1 MKIVGKSMIAV
12 AFVLCVG
19 TLFSFTGQVLLKQLS
34 EPGVRAESDERHEVR
49 VESDKRHVVR
59 LAADERHVYLEP
71 QQEMEMV
78 EVTGGCI
85 TFLTEVRF
93 SVPLPF
99 GNTVEIALP
108 PGSRWPIPAGKYKL
122 DNPTNAPIEYVLK
135 KGSTCRDISPK

>member
-1 MKIVGKSMIAV
+1 MKIVGKSVSLV
-12 AFVLCVG
+12 AFVLTVG
-19 TLFSFTGQVLLKQLS
+19 ILSSVTGQVLRKPAGKP
-34 EPGVRAESDERHEVR
+34 EVRAESDG
-49 VESDKRHVVR
+49 RHVF
-59 LAADERHVYLEP
+59 LKP
-71 QQEMEMV
+71 QQELEMV

-93 SVPLPF
+93 NVPLPF

-135 KGSTCRDISPK
+135 KGTTCRDLSPK

>member
-1 MKIVGKSMIAV
+1 MKIVGKSVSVV
-12 AFVLCVG
+12 AFVLGVG
-19 TLFSFTGQVLLKQLS
+19 VLLSATGQVLLKPPSNRL
-34 EPGVRAESDERHEVR
+34 
-49 VESDKRHVVR
+49 ESDKRPELR
-59 LAADERHVYLEP
+59 LEPDERHVYLEP
-71 QQEMEMV
+71 QQELEMV

-99 GNTVEIALP
+99 VNTVEILLP
-108 PGSRWPIPAGKYKL
+108 PGSLWPIPAGKYKL